1 MCGIHANTHP
11 NTHHHSHRRRDTTL
25 KLLVV
30 RDPQGWLEDM
40 EHAAIKKREDE
51 PVRDVWVAVFDM
63 PRDLAKTWKH
73 NEQLADRVERTDNIM
88 HVNTESTQEL
98 EKRTVIVSKIPDD
111 HVVAADPDADRQD
124 PALSLTLMELLTVFG
139 DIDVVTVHKK
149 AEGEKD
155 GDSWAFV
162 TYELHSGARMALEA
176 AEKGEVQVP
185 GIDHTSSGGH
195 MVPDRT
201 LRVEHASLMGAGD
214 SVADRLGHSHQMSET
229 QYR

>member
-1 MCGIHANTHP
+1 
-11 NTHHHSHRRRDTTL
+11 
-25 KLLVV
+25 
-30 RDPQGWLEDM
+30 M

-139 DIDVVTVHKK
+139 DIDVVTVHMK
-149 AEGEKD
+149 AE
-155 GDSWAFV
+155 V
-162 TYELHSGARMALEA
+162 TRMAT
-176 AEKGEVQVP
+176 P
-185 GIDHTSSGGH
+185 GRLSRTSCIPARAWLWKQLKERNWRCRG
-195 MVPDRT
+195 
-201 LRVEHASLMGAGD
+201 
-214 SVADRLGHSHQMSET
+214 
-229 QYR
+229 